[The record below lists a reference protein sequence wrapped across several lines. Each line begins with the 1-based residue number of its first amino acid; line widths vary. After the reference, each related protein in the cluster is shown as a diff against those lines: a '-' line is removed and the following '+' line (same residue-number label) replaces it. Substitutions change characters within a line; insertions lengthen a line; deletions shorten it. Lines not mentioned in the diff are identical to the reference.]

1 MIATIHIYTMLTG
14 TGHYDT
20 GRWIM
25 RISLYFKRSLLI
37 DNPPS
42 PGKVEHT
49 TGVYV
54 PCSFRSMVWVL
65 LLSKALK
72 FNHQARRNWKEL
84 TVNRQS
90 YNPVQTLI
98 NSLRSGAFQTPTLI
112 IISREQEGSGPGLPQ
127 NRVAPTSVGGAGNDG
142 IAVGQRSQQ
151 PMDQVWNLV
160 VEFKN
165 TFVPLR
171 LQ

>member
-1 MIATIHIYTMLTG
+1 MIATIHIYTKLTG

-20 GRWIM
+20 ERWIM

-42 PGKVEHT
+42 PGKVGHN

-72 FNHQARRNWKEL
+72 FNHQARRNWKEI

-98 NSLRSGAFQTPTLI
+98 KSLRSGAFQTPTLI
-112 IISREQEGSGPGLPQ
+112 IISREQEGTGPGLSQ
-127 NRVAPTSVGGAGNDG
+127 NRVAPATVGGGGNDG
-142 IAVGQRSQQ
+142 IAVGHMNQ
-151 PMDQVWNLV
+151 PPMYQVWNL
-160 VEFKN
+160 EWFS
-165 TFVPLR
+165 FECR
-171 LQ
+171 

>member
-1 MIATIHIYTMLTG
+1 MIATIHIYAMLTG

-20 GRWIM
+20 GRRIM
-25 RISLYFKRSLLI
+25 RISLYFKRSVLI
-37 DNPPS
+37 DNPPN
-42 PGKVEHT
+42 PGKVGHT

-54 PCSFRSMVWVL
+54 PCTFCSMVWVL

-72 FNHQARRNWKEL
+72 FNHQARRNWKEI

-98 NSLRSGAFQTPTLI
+98 KSLRSGAFQTPTLI
-112 IISREQEGSGPGLPQ
+112 IISREQEGTEPGLPQ
-127 NRVAPTSVGGAGNDG
+127 NRVAPTNVGGGGNDG
-142 IAVGQRSQQ
+142 IAVGQRNQQ
-151 PMDQVWNLV
+151 PMNQVWNLV